1 MADEMQSLR
10 PPASRC
16 PTGSKL
22 QAGFFRLVLPRGV
35 CRPRMAEGID
45 HEEATPCEHHS
56 RPPRDGERFA
66 AVSEGQHL
74 EPDAR
79 LSAREPVVIEAK
91 KRIVQSL
98 AGRSWSLV
106 MSPV

>member
-35 CRPRMAEGID
+35 CRPRRAEGLD

-56 RPPRDGERFA
+56 RPPGTASGSRQCRRDSIWNPTLGYPQ
-66 AVSEGQHL
+66 GN
-74 EPDAR
+74 P
-79 LSAREPVVIEAK
+79 
-91 KRIVQSL
+91 
-98 AGRSWSLV
+98 W
-106 MSPV
+106 